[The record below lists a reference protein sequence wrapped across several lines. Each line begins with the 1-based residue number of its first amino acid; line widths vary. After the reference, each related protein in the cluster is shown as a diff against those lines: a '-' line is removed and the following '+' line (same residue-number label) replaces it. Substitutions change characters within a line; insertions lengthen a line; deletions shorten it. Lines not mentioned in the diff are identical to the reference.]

1 MGDYGILSNVKLLPV
16 IVCLVSASAFAGNP
30 VRLGLGVSPF
40 ADTEI
45 STNVQIAV
53 WEKDLKRFEF
63 NLAFLATPSNNVQVS
78 FGVDE
83 DVDGRLSAHEERL
96 VMGWDCGEWF
106 ARSAAGSASSPPA
119 TIDAQKTL
127 RCVVSAYSDGRVK
140 SFSASDGETP
150 VFDSFAAS
158 PPGGIY
164 DARWNMARLVA
175 RGVGD
180 SASRFFAKTTPEG
193 FYFFLK

>member
-1 MGDYGILSNVKLLPV
+1 MKFMAAK
-16 IVCLVSASAFAGNP
+16 CLFSVSVFAGNP

-45 STNVQIAV
+45 STNVHLAV

-78 FGVDE
+78 FGIDE
-83 DVDGRLSAHEERL
+83 DGDGSLSAREERL

-106 ARSAAGSASSPPA
+106 ARFAAGSASSPSASP
-119 TIDAQKTL
+119 DAQKTL
-127 RCVVSAYSDGRVK
+127 RCVFAAYSDGRVK
-140 SFSASDGETP
+140 SFSAADGETP
-150 VFDSFAAS
+150 VFDSLAAS
-158 PPGGIY
+158 PPVGIY

-193 FYFFLK
+193 FHFFLR

>member
-1 MGDYGILSNVKLLPV
+1 MFFSRELLAS
-16 IVCLVSASAFAGNP
+16 VCLLSVSVFAGNP

-45 STNVQIAV
+45 STNVHLAV

-78 FGVDE
+78 FGIDE
-83 DVDGRLSAHEERL
+83 DGDGSLSAREERL

-106 ARSAAGSASSPPA
+106 ARFAAGSASSPSASP
-119 TIDAQKTL
+119 DAQKTL
-127 RCVVSAYSDGRVK
+127 RCVFAAYSDGRVK
-140 SFSASDGETP
+140 SFSAADGETP
-150 VFDSFAAS
+150 IFDSFAAS

-180 SASRFFAKTTPEG
+180 AASRFFAKTTPEG

>member
-1 MGDYGILSNVKLLPV
+1 MKLLAV
-16 IVCLVSASAFAGNP
+16 ICLFSVSVFAGNP

-45 STNVQIAV
+45 STNVQLAV
-53 WEKDLKRFEF
+53 WEKNLKHFEF

-78 FGVDE
+78 FGMDE
-83 DVDGRLSAHEERL
+83 DGDGRLSAREERF

-119 TIDAQKTL
+119 SADAQKTL
-127 RCVVSAYSDGRVK
+127 RCVFATHPDGRLK
-140 SFSASDGETP
+140 SFSVLDGETP
-150 VFDSFAAS
+150 MFDSLAAS

-180 SASRFFAKTTPEG
+180 HVSRFFAKTTPEG

>member
-1 MGDYGILSNVKLLPV
+1 MKLLPA
-16 IVCLVSASAFAGNP
+16 IVCLVSVSAFAGNP
-30 VRLGLGVSPF
+30 VRLGLGASPY

-78 FGVDE
+78 FGMDE
-83 DVDGRLSAHEERL
+83 DGDGRLSAHEERL

-106 ARSAAGSASSPPA
+106 ARASRSSASSAPA
-119 TIDAQKTL
+119 SSAGQKTL
-127 RCVVSAYSDGRVK
+127 RCVFATHSDVRLK
-140 SFSASDGETP
+140 SFSATDGETP
-150 VFDSFAAS
+150 LFETFAAS
-158 PPGGIY
+158 PPAGVY

-193 FYFFLK
+193 FHFFLK

>member
-1 MGDYGILSNVKLLPV
+1 MLYFSNMKLFPA
-16 IVCLVSASAFAGNP
+16 IACLVSVSVFAGSP
-30 VRLGLGVSPF
+30 TRLGLGASPY

-45 STNVQIAV
+45 STNVQLAV

-83 DVDGRLSAHEERL
+83 DGDGRLSAHEERL

-106 ARSAAGSASSPPA
+106 ARASRSSASSTPA
-119 TIDAQKTL
+119 SPAGQKSL
-127 RCVVSAYSDGRVK
+127 RCVFATHSDGRLK
-140 SFSASDGETP
+140 SFSATDGETP
-150 VFDSFAAS
+150 LFETFTAS
-158 PPGGIY
+158 PPAGVY

-180 SASRFFAKTTPEG
+180 AASRFFAKTTPEG

>member
-1 MGDYGILSNVKLLPV
+1 MGDYAILSNVKLLPV
-16 IVCLVSASAFAGNP
+16 IVCLVSVSAFAGNP
-30 VRLGLGVSPF
+30 VRLGLGVSPY

-45 STNVQIAV
+45 STNVQIAA
-53 WEKDLKRFEF
+53 WEKDLKHFEF

-83 DVDGRLSAHEERL
+83 DGDGRLSAHEERL
-96 VMGWDCGEWF
+96 VVGWDCGEWF
-106 ARSAAGSASSPPA
+106 ARASRSSATSAPASSA
-119 TIDAQKTL
+119 GQKTL
-127 RCVVSAYSDGRVK
+127 RCVFATHSDGRLK
-140 SFSASDGETP
+140 SFSATDGETP
-150 VFDSFAAS
+150 LFETFAAS
-158 PPGGIY
+158 PPAGVY

-193 FYFFLK
+193 FHFFLK

>member
-1 MGDYGILSNVKLLPV
+1 MGDYGILSNVKLLPA

-30 VRLGLGVSPF
+30 VRLGLGVSPY

-53 WEKDLKRFEF
+53 WETDLKRFEF
-63 NLAFLATPSNNVQVS
+63 NLAFLATASNNVQVS

-83 DVDGRLSAHEERL
+83 DGDGRLSAHEERL
-96 VMGWDCGEWF
+96 VAGWDCGEWF
-106 ARSAAGSASSPPA
+106 ARASRSSASSAPA
-119 TIDAQKTL
+119 SSAGQKTL
-127 RCVVSAYSDGRVK
+127 RCVFATHSDGRLK
-140 SFSASDGETP
+140 SFSATDGESPLFET
-150 VFDSFAAS
+150 FAAS
-158 PPGGIY
+158 PPAGVY

-193 FYFFLK
+193 FHFFLK